1 MPTSSGAAVS
11 LHAIGKQESYI
22 HSENLDQSIFNYNP
36 KTHSH
41 FTKFHRTT
49 VVNKSP
55 TSPTWP
61 FNERIKVTFN
71 PQNMGD
77 LLSNMYIMVNLP
89 GLTQDKNYSDQ
100 VGRHL
105 IKSVTMRVD
114 EIEVEKIFDDWM
126 VIHDELYLEVSE
138 KVSNRFIL
146 NRMLG
151 FDTSS
156 AQRAYASLDSEVI
169 IPLPFFFSRKYSSD
183 EYLSNEPNRPF
194 FPLCAVHKQKIEF
207 EFEFHPQNFF
217 TNSVDTIQLEN
228 FKIITEE
235 FTIDP
240 VERLYLKNK
249 EYTMITDLVKKH
261 PTIETLPGVDTV
273 QTNLVPNSR
282 VKSIHWFLRN
292 SRFEDVSISA
302 LPSEF
307 DTYRIY
313 VRAIASG
320 TGVNQFTLKN
330 LSFFTALTQGGV
342 TTFSR
347 VNYSDTPILDGNAP
361 PPAPGNPPP
370 NTETVG
376 VPFSTEYNII
386 PWTNLTASTAIG
398 SEIITVKVP
407 ANSFIEKFTFEYY
420 TTESSRVINGKRYTN
435 IPGFDITKNHE
446 LILPTDPISD
456 FVSDTEDTFIQSY
469 SITLD
474 TSVFRVPDANFSDYH
489 YLQNRFNFSKNPDF
503 DEAFSFFNPVMKK
516 AKFFIQGVDLPNISS
531 TTDGYYKYMVPYQKR
546 LSRPVRNIYTYSF
559 SMNPINVNPSGSL
572 DFSEIQS
579 EKTKIELKLDPGLTD
594 VYTLYIYYTGYQ
606 TFKFDK
612 GFMSLVY

>member
-22 HSENLDQSIFNYNP
+22 HSENLDESIFNYNP

-77 LLSNMYIMVNLP
+77 LLSNMYVMIKLP

-100 VGRHL
+100 IGRHL

-194 FPLCAVHKQKIEF
+194 FPLCAIHKQKMEF

-217 TNSVDTIQLEN
+217 TNSVDTIQLDN
-228 FKIITEE
+228 FKIVTEE

-249 EYTMITDLVKKH
+249 EYTMITDVVKKH
-261 PTIETLPGVDTV
+261 PTIETVPGVDNI
-273 QTNLVPNSR
+273 QTNLVPNNR

-307 DTYRIY
+307 DTYDIY
-313 VRAIASG
+313 VREVI
-320 TGVNQFTLKN
+320 TGAEQFTLKN
-330 LSFFTALTQGGV
+330 LSFFTALTKDGV

-347 VNYSDTPILDGNAP
+347 VNFSLDPILRNNDIG
-361 PPAPGNPPP
+361 

-376 VPFSTEYNII
+376 TVFSTEYNIV
-386 PWTNLTASTAIG
+386 PWVGLTASTTTPVI
-398 SEIITVKVP
+398 SVVIP

-420 TTESSRVINGKRYTN
+420 TTDSSRIISGKRYTN
-435 IPGFDITKNHE
+435 IPGFNIVKNGE
-446 LILPTDPISD
+446 QNPVLLATDPISD
-456 FVSDTEDTFIQSY
+456 FVSDTEDTFTQSY

-503 DEAFSFFNPVMKK
+503 DEEFTFFNPVMKN

-559 SMNPINVNPSGSL
+559 SINPINVNPSGSL

-579 EKTKIELKLDPGLTD
+579 EKTKIELRLDPGLTES
-594 VYTLYIYYTGYQ
+594 YTLYIYYTGYQ
-606 TFKFDK
+606 TFKFER

>member
-55 TSPTWP
+55 TSLTWP

-77 LLSNMYIMVNLP
+77 LLSNMYVMIKLP

-169 IPLPFFFSRKYSSD
+169 VPLPFFFSRKYSSD

-194 FPLCAVHKQKIEF
+194 FPLCAIHKQKIEF

-217 TNSVDTIQLEN
+217 TNSVDTIQLDN

-261 PTIETLPGVDTV
+261 PTIETTPGVDTV

-292 SRFEDVSISA
+292 SRFEDTSISA
-302 LPSEF
+302 LPEEF
-307 DTYRIY
+307 DTYEIY
-313 VRAIASG
+313 IREVATATAS
-320 TGVNQFTLKN
+320 FKLKN
-330 LSFFTALTQGGV
+330 MSFFTALTKGGV

-347 VNYSDTPILDGNAP
+347 VNFSGTPVLNGN
-361 PPAPGNPPP
+361 GT
-370 NTETVG
+370 TESVG
-376 VPFSTEYNII
+376 DPFSTEYNII
-386 PWTNLTASTAIG
+386 EWVNPVADTSNP
-398 SEIITVKVP
+398 IITVKVP
-407 ANSFIEKFTFEYY
+407 ANSFIEKFSFEYY
-420 TTESSRVINGKRYTN
+420 TSDSSRIISGKRYTN
-435 IPGFDITKNHE
+435 IPGFDIVKNGVE
-446 LILPTDPISD
+446 NPNLLATDPISD
-456 FVSDTEDTFIQSY
+456 FVSGIEDTFTQSY
-469 SITLD
+469 SVQLD

-503 DEAFSFFNPVMKK
+503 DEEFSFFNPVMKK

>member
-347 VNYSDTPILDGNAP
+347 VNFSGTPVLYGN
-361 PPAPGNPPP
+361 GT
-370 NTETVG
+370 TESVG
-376 VPFSTEYNII
+376 DPFSTEYNII
-386 PWTNLTASTAIG
+386 EWIDPVSDTSNP
-398 SEIITVKVP
+398 IITVKVP
-407 ANSFIEKFTFEYY
+407 ANSFIEKFSFEYY
-420 TTESSRVINGKRYTN
+420 TSDSSRLDNGKLYTN
-435 IPGFDITKNHE
+435 IPGFNIIKNDE
-446 LILPTDPISD
+446 ENPILLPTDLISN
-456 FVSDTEDTFIQSY
+456 FIYSTQPTFTQSY
-469 SITLD
+469 SIQLD

>member
-1 MPTSSGAAVS
+1 MS
-11 LHAIGKQESYI
+11 LHAIGKHESYI
-22 HSENLDQSIFNYNP
+22 HSENLDESIFNYNP

-77 LLSNMYIMVNLP
+77 LLSNMYVMIKLP

-126 VIHDELYLEVSE
+126 IIHDELYLEVSE

-183 EYLSNEPNRPF
+183 EYPTNEPNRPF
-194 FPLCAVHKQKIEF
+194 FPLCAIHKQKIEF

-217 TNSVDTIQLEN
+217 TNSVNTIQLDN
-228 FKIITEE
+228 FKIVTEE

-249 EYTMITDLVKKH
+249 EYTMITDVVKKH
-261 PTIETLPGVDTV
+261 PTIETVPGVDNI
-273 QTNLVPNSR
+273 QTNLVPNNR

-292 SRFEDVSISA
+292 SRFEDTSISA

-307 DTYRIY
+307 DRYDIY
-313 VRAIASG
+313 VREVI
-320 TGVNQFTLKN
+320 TGADYFTLKN
-330 LSFFTALTQGGV
+330 LSFFTALTKDGV

-347 VNYSDTPILDGNAP
+347 VNFSLNPILNGNAP
-361 PPAPGNPPP
+361 PSAPGNPPP
-370 NTETVG
+370 NKETVG
-376 VPFSTEYNII
+376 TVFSTEYNIV
-386 PWTNLTASTAIG
+386 PWVGLTASTTTP
-398 SEIITVKVP
+398 IISVVIP

-420 TTESSRVINGKRYTN
+420 TTDSSRVINGKHYTN
-435 IPGFDITKNHE
+435 IPGFNIVKNDE
-446 LILPTDPISD
+446 QNPVLLATDPISD
-456 FVSDTEDTFIQSY
+456 FISDTEDTFTQSY

-503 DEAFSFFNPVMKK
+503 DEEFTFFNPVMKS

-559 SMNPINVNPSGSL
+559 SINPINVNPSGSL

-594 VYTLYIYYTGYQ
+594 SYTLYIYYTGYQ
-606 TFKFDK
+606 TFKFEK

>member
-77 LLSNMYIMVNLP
+77 LLSNMYIMINLP
-89 GLTQDKNYSDQ
+89 GLTNDKNYSDQ

-138 KVSNRFIL
+138 KVANRFIL

-217 TNSVDTIQLEN
+217 TNSVDTIQLDN

-292 SRFEDVSISA
+292 SRFEDTSVSA
-302 LPSEF
+302 LPVEF
-307 DTYRIY
+307 DTYKIY
-313 VRAIASG
+313 VRDIASG

-347 VNYSDTPILDGNAP
+347 VNFSGGPVLNGN
-361 PPAPGNPPP
+361 GI
-370 NTETVG
+370 TESVG
-376 VPFSTEYNII
+376 DPFSTEYNIV
-386 PWTNLTASTAIG
+386 PWTNLTPSTADG
-398 SEIITVKVP
+398 SEIITVKIP

-420 TTESSRVINGKRYTN
+420 TTDSSRVISGKRYTN
-435 IPGFDITKNHE
+435 IPGFDIVKNDE
-446 LILPTDPISD
+446 KTPILLTTNPISD
-456 FVSDTEDTFIQSY
+456 FVSDTEDTFTQSY

-559 SMNPINVNPSGSL
+559 SINPINVNPSGSL

>member
-11 LHAIGKQESYI
+11 LHAIGKHESYI
-22 HSENLDQSIFNYNP
+22 HSENLDESIFNYNP

-77 LLSNMYIMVNLP
+77 LLSNMYVMIKLP

-126 VIHDELYLEVSE
+126 IIHDELYLEVSE

-183 EYLSNEPNRPF
+183 EYPTNEPNRPF
-194 FPLCAVHKQKIEF
+194 FPLCAIHKQKIEF

-217 TNSVDTIQLEN
+217 TNSVDTIQLDN
-228 FKIITEE
+228 FKIVTEE

-249 EYTMITDLVKKH
+249 EYTMITDVVKKH
-261 PTIETLPGVDTV
+261 PTIETVPGVDNI
-273 QTNLVPNSR
+273 QTNLVPNNR

-292 SRFEDVSISA
+292 SRFEDTSVSA
-302 LPSEF
+302 LPVEF
-307 DTYRIY
+307 DTYDIY
-313 VRAIASG
+313 VREVI
-320 TGVNQFTLKN
+320 TGAEQFTLKN
-330 LSFFTALTQGGV
+330 LSFFTALTTGGV

-347 VNYSDTPILDGNAP
+347 VSFSLDPILRNNDVT
-361 PPAPGNPPP
+361 

-376 VPFSTEYNII
+376 TVFSTEYNIV
-386 PWTNLTASTAIG
+386 PWVGLTASTTTP
-398 SEIITVKVP
+398 IISVVVP

-420 TTESSRVINGKRYTN
+420 TTDSSRVINGKRYTN
-435 IPGFDITKNHE
+435 IPGFNIVKNDE
-446 LILPTDPISD
+446 QNPVLLATDPISD
-456 FVSDTEDTFIQSY
+456 FVSDTEDTFTQSY

-503 DEAFSFFNPVMKK
+503 DEEFTFFNPVMKS

-559 SMNPINVNPSGSL
+559 SINPINVNPSGSL

-579 EKTKIELKLDPGLTD
+579 EKTKIELRLDPGLTES
-594 VYTLYIYYTGYQ
+594 YTLYIYYTGYQ
-606 TFKFDK
+606 TFKFEK

>member
-77 LLSNMYIMVNLP
+77 LLSNMYIMINLP
-89 GLTQDKNYSDQ
+89 GLTNDKNYSDQ

-114 EIEVEKIFDDWM
+114 EIEVEKIYDDWM

-138 KVSNRFIL
+138 KVANRFIL

-217 TNSVDTIQLEN
+217 TNSVDTIQLDN

-292 SRFEDVSISA
+292 SRFEDTSVSA
-302 LPSEF
+302 LPVEF
-307 DTYRIY
+307 DTYKIY
-313 VRAIASG
+313 VRDIASG

-347 VNYSDTPILDGNAP
+347 VNFSGAPVLNGN
-361 PPAPGNPPP
+361 GI
-370 NTETVG
+370 TESVG
-376 VPFSTEYNII
+376 DPFSTEYNIV
-386 PWTNLTASTAIG
+386 PWTNLTPSTADG
-398 SEIITVKVP
+398 SEIITVKIP

-420 TTESSRVINGKRYTN
+420 TTDSSRVISGKRYTN
-435 IPGFDITKNHE
+435 IPGFDIVKNDE
-446 LILPTDPISD
+446 KTPILLTTNPISD
-456 FVSDTEDTFIQSY
+456 FVSDTEDTFTQSY

-559 SMNPINVNPSGSL
+559 SINPINVNPSGSL

>member
-77 LLSNMYIMVNLP
+77 LLSNMYIMINLP
-89 GLTQDKNYSDQ
+89 GLTNDKNYSDQ

-217 TNSVDTIQLEN
+217 TNSVDTIQLDN

-292 SRFEDVSISA
+292 SRFEDTSVSA
-302 LPSEF
+302 LPVEF
-307 DTYRIY
+307 DTYKIY
-313 VRAIASG
+313 VRDIASG

-330 LSFFTALTQGGV
+330 LSFFTALTQRGV

-347 VNYSDTPILDGNAP
+347 VNFSGAP
-361 PPAPGNPPP
+361 VLNGT
-370 NTETVG
+370 NTIDTVG
-376 VPFSTEYNII
+376 DPFSTEYNIV
-386 PWTNLTASTAIG
+386 PWTNLTPSTADG
-398 SEIITVKVP
+398 SEIITVKIP

-420 TTESSRVINGKRYTN
+420 TTDSSRVISGKRYTN
-435 IPGFDITKNHE
+435 IPGFDIVKNDE
-446 LILPTDPISD
+446 KTPILLTTNPISD
-456 FVSDTEDTFIQSY
+456 FVSDTEDTFTQSY

-559 SMNPINVNPSGSL
+559 SINPINVNPSGSL

-606 TFKFDK
+606 TFKFDQ

>member
-77 LLSNMYIMVNLP
+77 LLSNMYVMIKLP

-217 TNSVDTIQLEN
+217 TNSVDTIQLDN

-292 SRFEDVSISA
+292 SRFEDTSISA
-302 LPSEF
+302 LPEEF
-307 DTYRIY
+307 DTYKIY
-313 VRAIASG
+313 IREVATATAS
-320 TGVNQFTLKN
+320 FKLKN

-347 VNYSDTPILDGNAP
+347 VNFSGTPVLNGN
-361 PPAPGNPPP
+361 GI
-370 NTETVG
+370 TESVG
-376 VPFSTEYNII
+376 DPFSTEYNII
-386 PWTNLTASTAIG
+386 EWVNPVADTSNP
-398 SEIITVKVP
+398 IITVKVP
-407 ANSFIEKFTFEYY
+407 ANSFIEKFSFEYY
-420 TTESSRVINGKRYTN
+420 TSDSSRLDNGKLYTN
-435 IPGFDITKNHE
+435 IPAFDIVKNDE
-446 LILPTDPISD
+446 ENPKLKATDLISNFIYSTQPT
-456 FVSDTEDTFIQSY
+456 FTQSY
-469 SITLD
+469 SIQLD

-559 SMNPINVNPSGSL
+559 SINPINVNPSGSL

-579 EKTKIELKLDPGLTD
+579 EKTKIELNLDPGLTD

>member
-11 LHAIGKQESYI
+11 LHAIGKHESYI
-22 HSENLDQSIFNYNP
+22 HSENLDESIFNYNP

-41 FTKFHRTT
+41 FTKFHKTT

-77 LLSNMYIMVNLP
+77 LLSNMYVMIKLP
-89 GLTQDKNYSDQ
+89 GLTQDRNYSDQ
-100 VGRHL
+100 IGRHL

-126 VIHDELYLEVSE
+126 IIHDELYLEVSE

-183 EYLSNEPNRPF
+183 EYPTNEPNRPF
-194 FPLCAVHKQKIEF
+194 FPLCAIHKQKMEF

-217 TNSVDTIQLEN
+217 TNSVDTIQLDN

-249 EYTMITDLVKKH
+249 EYTMITDVVKKH
-261 PTIETLPGVDTV
+261 PTIETVPGVDNI
-273 QTNLVPNSR
+273 QTNLVPNNR

-292 SRFEDVSISA
+292 SRFEDTSISA
-302 LPSEF
+302 LPVEF
-307 DTYRIY
+307 DTYDIY
-313 VRAIASG
+313 VREVI
-320 TGVNQFTLKN
+320 TGAEQFTLKN
-330 LSFFTALTQGGV
+330 LSFFTALTTGGV

-347 VNYSDTPILDGNAP
+347 VNFSLDPILRNNDVT
-361 PPAPGNPPP
+361 

-376 VPFSTEYNII
+376 TVFSTEYNIV
-386 PWTNLTASTAIG
+386 PWVGLTASTTTP
-398 SEIITVKVP
+398 IISVVVP

-420 TTESSRVINGKRYTN
+420 TSDSSRVITGKRYTN
-435 IPGFDITKNHE
+435 IPGFNIVKNGE
-446 LILPTDPISD
+446 QNPVLLATDPISD
-456 FVSDTEDTFIQSY
+456 FVSDTEDTFTQSY

-503 DEAFSFFNPVMKK
+503 DEEFTFFNPVMKS

-531 TTDGYYKYMVPYQKR
+531 TTDG
-546 LSRPVRNIYTYSF
+546 
-559 SMNPINVNPSGSL
+559 
-572 DFSEIQS
+572 
-579 EKTKIELKLDPGLTD
+579 
-594 VYTLYIYYTGYQ
+594 
-606 TFKFDK
+606 
-612 GFMSLVY
+612 

>member
-77 LLSNMYIMVNLP
+77 LLSNMYVMIKLP

-292 SRFEDVSISA
+292 TLFEDTSISA
-302 LPSEF
+302 LPDEF
-307 DTYRIY
+307 DTYEIR
-313 VRAIASG
+313 VRQVATATAS
-320 TGVNQFTLKN
+320 FTLKN

-347 VNYSDTPILDGNAP
+347 VNFSDIPELYRNGT
-361 PPAPGNPPP
+361 
-370 NTETVG
+370 TETVG
-376 VPFSTEYNII
+376 HPFSTEYNII
-386 PWTNLTASTAIG
+386 QWNNPTTS
-398 SEIITVKVP
+398 SSPIIKVKVP

-420 TTESSRVINGKRYTN
+420 TTDSSRVISGKRYTN
-435 IPGFDITKNHE
+435 IPGFDIVKNGVE
-446 LILPTDPISD
+446 NPILLPTDPISD
-456 FVSDTEDTFIQSY
+456 FVSDTENTFTQSY

-474 TSVFRVPDANFSDYH
+474 TTVFRVPDANFSDYH

>member
-1 MPTSSGAAVS
+1 VS

-77 LLSNMYIMVNLP
+77 LLSNMYVMIKLP

-292 SRFEDVSISA
+292 TLFEDTSISA
-302 LPSEF
+302 LPDEF
-307 DTYRIY
+307 DTYEIR
-313 VRAIASG
+313 VRQVATATAS
-320 TGVNQFTLKN
+320 FTLKN

-347 VNYSDTPILDGNAP
+347 VNFSDIPELYRNGT
-361 PPAPGNPPP
+361 
-370 NTETVG
+370 TETVG
-376 VPFSTEYNII
+376 HPFSTEYNII
-386 PWTNLTASTAIG
+386 QWNNPTTS
-398 SEIITVKVP
+398 SSPIIKVKVP

-420 TTESSRVINGKRYTN
+420 TTDSSRVISGKRYTN
-435 IPGFDITKNHE
+435 IPGFDIVKNGVE
-446 LILPTDPISD
+446 NPILLPTDPISD
-456 FVSDTEDTFIQSY
+456 FVSDTENTFTQSY

-474 TSVFRVPDANFSDYH
+474 TTVFRVPDANFSDYH

>member
-22 HSENLDQSIFNYNP
+22 HSENLDESIFNYNP
-36 KTHSH
+36 KTHSN

-77 LLSNMYIMVNLP
+77 LLSNMYVMLKLP

-114 EIEVEKIFDDWM
+114 EIEVEKIYDDWM
-126 VIHDELYLEVSE
+126 IIHDELYLEVSE

-156 AQRAYASLDSEVI
+156 AQRAYASLNSEVI

-183 EYLSNEPNRPF
+183 EYLTNEPNRPF
-194 FPLCAVHKQKIEF
+194 FPLCAIHKQKMEF

-217 TNSVDTIQLEN
+217 TNSVNTIQLDN

-249 EYTMITDLVKKH
+249 EYTMITDVVKKH
-261 PTIETLPGVDTV
+261 PTIETTPGVDNI

-292 SRFEDVSISA
+292 SRFEDTSISA

-313 VRAIASG
+313 VREIASG

-330 LSFFTALTQGGV
+330 LSFLTVLTQGGV
-342 TTFSR
+342 STFSR
-347 VNYSDTPILDGNAP
+347 VNFSETPILNG
-361 PPAPGNPPP
+361 
-370 NTETVG
+370 TSTIESVG
-376 VPFSTEYNII
+376 DPFSTDYNII
-386 PWTNLTASTAIG
+386 GWTGLTASTVDG
-398 SEIITVKVP
+398 SEIINVKIP

-435 IPGFDITKNHE
+435 IPGFDIKKNEE
-446 LILPTDPISD
+446 LILATDPISD
-456 FVSDTEDTFIQSY
+456 FVSDTDDIFTQSY

-503 DEAFSFFNPVMKK
+503 DEEFTFFNPVMKN

-559 SMNPINVNPSGSL
+559 SINPINVNPSGSL

-594 VYTLYIYYTGYQ
+594 TYTLYIYYTGYQ
-606 TFKFDK
+606 TFNFEK

>member
-77 LLSNMYIMVNLP
+77 LLSNMYVMIKLP

-292 SRFEDVSISA
+292 TLFEDTSISA
-302 LPSEF
+302 LPDEF
-307 DTYRIY
+307 DTYEIR
-313 VRAIASG
+313 VRQVATATAS
-320 TGVNQFTLKN
+320 FTLKN

-347 VNYSDTPILDGNAP
+347 VNFSDTPELYRNGTTN
-361 PPAPGNPPP
+361 
-370 NTETVG
+370 TVG
-376 VPFSTEYNII
+376 PPFSTEYNII
-386 PWTNLTASTAIG
+386 QWNNPTTS
-398 SEIITVKVP
+398 SSPIIKVKVP

-420 TTESSRVINGKRYTN
+420 TTDSSRVISGKRYTN
-435 IPGFDITKNHE
+435 IPGFDIVKNGVE
-446 LILPTDPISD
+446 NPILLPTDPISD
-456 FVSDTEDTFIQSY
+456 FVSDTENTFTQSY

-474 TSVFRVPDANFSDYH
+474 TTVFRVPDANFSDYH

-572 DFSEIQS
+572 DFTEIQS

>member
-292 SRFEDVSISA
+292 SRFEDASISA

-456 FVSDTEDTFIQSY
+456 FVSDTEDTFTQSY

>member
-1 MPTSSGAAVS
+1 MS
-11 LHAIGKQESYI
+11 LHAIGKHESYI
-22 HSENLDQSIFNYNP
+22 HSENLDESIFNYNP

-77 LLSNMYIMVNLP
+77 LLSNMYVMIKLP

-126 VIHDELYLEVSE
+126 IIHDELYLEVSE

-183 EYLSNEPNRPF
+183 EYPTNEPNRPF
-194 FPLCAVHKQKIEF
+194 FPLCAIHKQKIEF

-217 TNSVDTIQLEN
+217 TNSVDTIQLDN
-228 FKIITEE
+228 FKIVTEE

-249 EYTMITDLVKKH
+249 EYTMITDVVKKH
-261 PTIETLPGVDTV
+261 PTIETVPGVDNI
-273 QTNLVPNSR
+273 QTNLVPNNR

-292 SRFEDVSISA
+292 SRFEDTSVSA
-302 LPSEF
+302 LPVEF
-307 DTYRIY
+307 DTYDIY
-313 VRAIASG
+313 VREVI
-320 TGVNQFTLKN
+320 TGAEQFTLKN
-330 LSFFTALTQGGV
+330 LSFFTALTTGGV

-347 VNYSDTPILDGNAP
+347 VNFSLDPILRNNDIG
-361 PPAPGNPPP
+361 

-376 VPFSTEYNII
+376 TVFSTEYNIV
-386 PWTNLTASTAIG
+386 PWVGLTASTTTP
-398 SEIITVKVP
+398 IISVVVP

-420 TTESSRVINGKRYTN
+420 TTDSSRVINGKRYTN
-435 IPGFDITKNHE
+435 IPGFNIVKNDE
-446 LILPTDPISD
+446 QNPVLLATDPISD
-456 FVSDTEDTFIQSY
+456 FVSDTEDTFTQSY

-503 DEAFSFFNPVMKK
+503 DEEFTFFNPVMKS

-559 SMNPINVNPSGSL
+559 SINPINVNPSGSL

-579 EKTKIELKLDPGLTD
+579 EKTKIELRLDPGLTD
-594 VYTLYIYYTGYQ
+594 SYTLYIYYTGYQ
-606 TFKFDK
+606 TFKFEK

>member
-11 LHAIGKQESYI
+11 LHAIGKHESYI
-22 HSENLDQSIFNYNP
+22 HSENLDESIFNYNP

-77 LLSNMYIMVNLP
+77 LLSNMYVMIKLP

-126 VIHDELYLEVSE
+126 IIHDELYLEVSE

-183 EYLSNEPNRPF
+183 EYPTNEPNRPF
-194 FPLCAVHKQKIEF
+194 FPLCAIHKQKIEF

-217 TNSVDTIQLEN
+217 TNSVDTIQLDN
-228 FKIITEE
+228 FKIVTEE

-249 EYTMITDLVKKH
+249 EYTMITDVVKKH
-261 PTIETLPGVDTV
+261 PTIETVPGVDNI
-273 QTNLVPNSR
+273 QTNLVPNNR

-292 SRFEDVSISA
+292 SRFEDTSVSA
-302 LPSEF
+302 LPVEF
-307 DTYRIY
+307 DTYDIY
-313 VRAIASG
+313 VREVI
-320 TGVNQFTLKN
+320 TGAEQFTLKN
-330 LSFFTALTQGGV
+330 LSFFTALTTGGV

-347 VNYSDTPILDGNAP
+347 VSFSLDPILRNNDVT
-361 PPAPGNPPP
+361 

-376 VPFSTEYNII
+376 TVFSTEYNIV
-386 PWTNLTASTAIG
+386 PWVGLTASTTTP
-398 SEIITVKVP
+398 IISVVIP

-420 TTESSRVINGKRYTN
+420 TTDSSRVINGKRYTN
-435 IPGFDITKNHE
+435 IPGFNIVKNDE
-446 LILPTDPISD
+446 QNPVLLATDPISD
-456 FVSDTEDTFIQSY
+456 FVSDTEDTFTQSY

-503 DEAFSFFNPVMKK
+503 DEEFTFFNPVMKN

-559 SMNPINVNPSGSL
+559 SINPINVNPSGSL

-579 EKTKIELKLDPGLTD
+579 EKTKIELRLDPGLTES
-594 VYTLYIYYTGYQ
+594 YTLYIYYTGYQ
-606 TFKFDK
+606 TFKFEK

>member
-77 LLSNMYIMVNLP
+77 LLSNMYIMINLP
-89 GLTQDKNYSDQ
+89 GLTNDKNYSDQ

-114 EIEVEKIFDDWM
+114 EIEVEKIYDDWM

-138 KVSNRFIL
+138 KVANRFIL

-217 TNSVDTIQLEN
+217 TNSVDTIQLDN

-292 SRFEDVSISA
+292 SRFEDTSISA
-302 LPSEF
+302 LPVEF
-307 DTYRIY
+307 DTYKIY
-313 VRAIASG
+313 VRDIASG

-347 VNYSDTPILDGNAP
+347 VNFSGAPVLNGN
-361 PPAPGNPPP
+361 GI
-370 NTETVG
+370 TESVG
-376 VPFSTEYNII
+376 DPFSTEYNII
-386 PWTNLTASTAIG
+386 PWTNLTPSDADG
-398 SEIITVKVP
+398 SEIITVKIP

-420 TTESSRVINGKRYTN
+420 TTDSSRVISGKRYTN
-435 IPGFDITKNHE
+435 IPGFDIVKNDE
-446 LILPTDPISD
+446 KTPVLLATDPISD

-559 SMNPINVNPSGSL
+559 SINPINVNPSGSL

>member
-77 LLSNMYIMVNLP
+77 LLSNMYIMINLP
-89 GLTQDKNYSDQ
+89 GLTNDKNYSDQ

-114 EIEVEKIFDDWM
+114 EIEVEKIYDDWM

-138 KVSNRFIL
+138 KVANRFIL

-217 TNSVDTIQLEN
+217 TNSVDTIQLDN

-292 SRFEDVSISA
+292 SRFEDTSVSA
-302 LPSEF
+302 LPVEF
-307 DTYRIY
+307 DTYKIY
-313 VRAIASG
+313 VRDIASG

-347 VNYSDTPILDGNAP
+347 VNFSGAPVLNGN
-361 PPAPGNPPP
+361 GI
-370 NTETVG
+370 TESVG
-376 VPFSTEYNII
+376 DPFSTEYNII
-386 PWTNLTASTAIG
+386 PWTNLTPSAADG
-398 SEIITVKVP
+398 SEIITVKIP

-420 TTESSRVINGKRYTN
+420 TTDSSRVISGKRYTN
-435 IPGFDITKNHE
+435 IPGFDIVKNDE
-446 LILPTDPISD
+446 KTPILLTTNPISD
-456 FVSDTEDTFIQSY
+456 FVSDTEDTFTQSY

-559 SMNPINVNPSGSL
+559 SINPINVNPSGSL

>member
-22 HSENLDQSIFNYNP
+22 HSENLDESIFNYNP
-36 KTHSH
+36 KTHSN

-77 LLSNMYIMVNLP
+77 LLSNMYVMLKLP

-100 VGRHL
+100 IGRHL

-114 EIEVEKIFDDWM
+114 EIEVEKIYDDWM
-126 VIHDELYLEVSE
+126 IIHDELYLEVSE

-194 FPLCAVHKQKIEF
+194 FPLCAIHKQKMEF

-217 TNSVDTIQLEN
+217 TNSVNTIQLDN

-249 EYTMITDLVKKH
+249 EYTMITDVVKKH
-261 PTIETLPGVDTV
+261 PTIETTPGVDNI

-292 SRFEDVSISA
+292 SRFEDTSISA
-302 LPSEF
+302 FPSEF

-313 VRAIASG
+313 VREIASG

-330 LSFFTALTQGGV
+330 LSFLTVLTQGGV
-342 TTFSR
+342 STFSR
-347 VNYSDTPILDGNAP
+347 VNFSETPILNG
-361 PPAPGNPPP
+361 
-370 NTETVG
+370 TSTIESVG
-376 VPFSTEYNII
+376 DPFSTDYNII
-386 PWTNLTASTAIG
+386 GWTGLTASTADG
-398 SEIITVKVP
+398 SEIITVKIP

-435 IPGFDITKNHE
+435 IPGFDIKKNEE
-446 LILPTDPISD
+446 LILATDPISD
-456 FVSDTEDTFIQSY
+456 FVSDTDDTFTQSY

-503 DEAFSFFNPVMKK
+503 DEEFTFFNPVMKN

-559 SMNPINVNPSGSL
+559 SINPINVNPSGSL

-594 VYTLYIYYTGYQ
+594 TYTLYIYYTGYQ
-606 TFKFDK
+606 TFNFEK

>member
-559 SMNPINVNPSGSL
+559 SINPINVNPSGSL